1 MHIMKA
7 VSIKNPG
14 GSEVLEIQEKSV
26 PEAKQGQMLVKVKA
40 SAINRTD
47 IMTRENKQLT
57 KPYPILG
64 VEVAGVVVENS
75 STANKELVPGTRVAG
90 LVNHGGYAEYVVM
103 PSNRAII
110 IPDNMNYEDA
120 AAIPEVFLTA
130 YQTLYWLGNLKPE
143 ETVLIHAGASGV
155 GTAAIQM
162 AKKMTKARVI
172 VTAGSEEK
180 LQFCKELG
188 ADKLINYKEEE
199 FDQIILDYTEQKGVD
214 LILDFIGASYWEKNL
229 NSIKIDGRWIVI
241 GVLGGAIVENVN
253 LGKVLQKRI
262 TLKGTLLTPRS
273 DDYKARLTNEF
284 IENVMPYF
292 EKKVIKPIVDT
303 SFMLEDVAKAHRYME
318 ESKNTGKIILKI
330 EE

>member
-1 MHIMKA
+1 MRA

-14 GSEVLEIQEKSV
+14 NSEQLEIQEHTIPKIN
-26 PEAKQGQMLVKVKA
+26 EGDLLIQVKA

-47 IMTRENKQLT
+47 IMTRENTQLAE
-57 KPYPILG
+57 PYPILG

-75 STANKELVPGTRVAG
+75 GSTDTQLVPGTRVAG

-103 PSNRAII
+103 PSNRAIR
-110 IPDNMNYEDA
+110 IPDNMSFESA

-130 YQTLYWLGNLKPE
+130 YQTLYWLGELKPD

-155 GTAAIQM
+155 GTAAIQL

-172 VTAGSEEK
+172 VTAGSNEK

-188 ADKLINYKEEE
+188 ADKVINYKEEE
-199 FDQIILDYTEQKGVD
+199 FDQIVLNYTEQKGVD

-229 NSIKIDGRWIVI
+229 TSLKIDGRWVLI
-241 GVLGGAIVENVN
+241 GVLGGAIVENIN
-253 LGKVLQKRI
+253 IGQLLQKRI

-273 DDYKARLTNEF
+273 DDYKAKLTNEF
-284 IENVMPYF
+284 IEKVMTYF
-292 EKKVIKPIVDT
+292 EKEQIKPVVDT
-303 SFMLEDVAKAHRYME
+303 VFSLDDVAKAHRYME
-318 ESKNTGKIILKI
+318 DNKNSGKIILKV
-330 EE
+330 ED